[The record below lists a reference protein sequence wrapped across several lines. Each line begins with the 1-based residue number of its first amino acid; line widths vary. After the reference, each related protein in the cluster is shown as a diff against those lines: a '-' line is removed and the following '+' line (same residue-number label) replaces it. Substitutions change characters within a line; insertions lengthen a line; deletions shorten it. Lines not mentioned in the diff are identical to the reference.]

1 MALAIAYAGLDDA
14 VKRQADSMFFSQ
26 CFQANRELTTS
37 VLLSIPGEFD
47 LTPSDYAGGLALLNA
62 RNPACTETP
71 VVYPQS
77 STGALR
83 ADR

>member
-1 MALAIAYAGLDDA
+1 MALAIAYAGLGDA

-47 LTPSDYAGGLALLNA
+47 LTPSDYPEGGGSLSNI
-62 RNPACTETP
+62 RNETRM
-71 VVYPQS
+71 QRW
-77 STGALR
+77 GR
-83 ADR
+83 